1 MVLSDSYSWAN
12 DIFGSAEVGDLR
24 RTRRLVTLASSLAQ
38 HTGLSIVQS
47 SHSTAEVEGAYRL
60 MRNPAVL
67 PDAIADAGFTA
78 TARAAAEHPLL
89 LALEDSTSLNFG
101 HSTIREELGSITNSQ
116 RARGLQVHSVLLYA
130 PGCAHMVGLIEQQ
143 RWSRES
149 DSYGKKHQRK
159 QRPYEEKESYKWQK
173 ASEHM
178 AQRLGEI
185 QSRVIS
191 VCDREADIWH
201 YLDYKLSQRQR
212 FVVRAAQNRLL
223 AEAPGKLFSL
233 PEHLTEAGSHTL
245 NVVQK
250 GGRAARQTQMFIS
263 YNDVQL
269 KKTTGEAPLSL
280 TYICCREADPEGA
293 CWHLLTSEKVEN
305 TEQARAI
312 VGYYERR
319 WLIEEYHKAWKS
331 GGAQVE
337 QLRMQTRDNLERMVT
352 ILAFV
357 AVRVLALRQGG
368 VSEETQNESC
378 ESVLSQVEWKL
389 LWMKQEGKALPES
402 PPPLKWACQSLAKLG
417 RWYDSKRTGRPG
429 WIVIWDGWFKLQD
442 MVEGYRMAKSL
453 DQEI

>member
-1 MVLSDSYSWAN
+1 MVLSDCYSWAN
-12 DIFGSAEVGDLR
+12 DIFGSAELGDLR

-47 SHSTAEVEGAYRL
+47 SRSPAEVEGAYRL
-60 MRNPAVL
+60 MRNPAVS
-67 PDAIADAGFTA
+67 PDDIADAGFTA
-78 TARAAAEHPLL
+78 TARAAAEYSLL
-89 LALEDSTSLNFG
+89 LALEDTTALSFG
-101 HSTIREELGSITNSQ
+101 HSSVTDELGNIGTSQ
-116 RARGLQVHSVLLYA
+116 RTYGLLAHSVLLCA
-130 PGCAHMVGLIEQQ
+130 PDSARMVGLIDQQ
-143 RWSRES
+143 RWCRAPA
-149 DSYGKKHQRK
+149 SYGKKHQRS
-159 QRPYEEKESYKWQK
+159 QRPYEEKESYKWQR

-178 AQRLGEI
+178 AQRLGET

-201 YLDYKLSQRQR
+201 YLSYKLSHGQR

-233 PEHLTEAGSHTL
+233 PESLTEAGSHRL

-250 GGRAARQTQMFIS
+250 GGRAARQAQMKVS
-263 YNDVQL
+263 YSEIQL
-269 KKTTGEAPLSL
+269 KSEKGTLSL
-280 TYICCREADPEGA
+280 TYICCREDEPEGA

-305 TEQARAI
+305 SAEART
-312 VGYYERR
+312 VVSHYERR

-331 GGAQVE
+331 GGALVE
-337 QLRMQTRDNLERMVT
+337 ALRMQTRDNLERMVT

-378 ESVLSQVEWKL
+378 ESVLSPVEWKL
-389 LWMKQEGKALPES
+389 LWVKQEGKALPER
-402 PPPLKWACQSLAKLG
+402 PPTLKWACLSLAKLG

-429 WIVIWDGWFKLQD
+429 WIVIWDGWFRLQE
-442 MVEGYRMAKSL
+442 MVEGYRLALSL
-453 DQEI
+453 EQKI

>member
-1 MVLSDSYSWAN
+1 MVLSDCYSWAN
-12 DIFGSAEVGDLR
+12 DIFGSAELGDLR

-38 HTGLSIVQS
+38 HTGLSIVKS
-47 SHSTAEVEGAYRL
+47 SRSPAEVEGAYRL

-67 PDAIADAGFTA
+67 PDAIADAGFAA
-78 TARAAAEHPLL
+78 TVRAAAEHTFL
-89 LALEDSTSLNFG
+89 LALEDTTTINFG
-101 HSTIREELGSITNSQ
+101 HSSAAGELGNIGTSKHTH
-116 RARGLQVHSVLLYA
+116 GLMAHSVLLYA
-130 PGCAHMVGLIEQQ
+130 PDCARVVGLIDQQ
-143 RWSRES
+143 RWCRMTE
-149 DSYGKKHQRK
+149 DYGKKHQRR
-159 QRPYEEKESYKWQK
+159 QRTYEEKESYKWQK

-178 AQRLGEI
+178 TQRLSEI

-201 YLDYKLSQRQR
+201 YLDYKISQGQR

-250 GGRAARQTQMFIS
+250 GGRAARQVQMFIS
-263 YNDVQL
+263 YSDVQL
-269 KKTTGEAPLSL
+269 KKATGEAPLSL
-280 TYICCREADPEGA
+280 TYICCREADPEGT

-305 TEQARAI
+305 TAQARVI
-312 VGYYERR
+312 VSHYERR

-352 ILAFV
+352 VLAFV

-378 ESVLSQVEWKL
+378 ESVLSPVEWKL

-402 PPPLKWACQSLAKLG
+402 PPTLKWACQSLAKLG

-429 WIVIWDGWFKLQD
+429 WIVIWDGWFRLQE
-442 MVEGYRMAKSL
+442 MVEGYRLAMSL